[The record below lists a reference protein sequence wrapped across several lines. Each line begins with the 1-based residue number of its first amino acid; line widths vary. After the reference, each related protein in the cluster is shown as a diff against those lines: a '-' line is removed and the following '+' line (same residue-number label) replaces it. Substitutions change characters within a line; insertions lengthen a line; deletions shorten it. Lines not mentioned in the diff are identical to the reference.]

1 MLRRALLLAL
11 VCVGGLAASAA
22 RAEEPALRKWHLGVQ
37 ATAGARSTHD
47 VFATPLLPGAAVE
60 KKGRGAGFFLGRRF
74 GDRFLVDL
82 QVTWARHDMASA
94 ADDVIDVEAL
104 ITGTV
109 LFRERDDPLRDVVD
123 ALGRPVDGKGPIVS
137 GPRSCELRASP
148 PLAAL
153 KSLSGTSPIVEAK
166 AMPWA
171 LPSGT
176 WPKIC
181 RKCWCSSMLTAYRQ
195 QEQLISSS
203 AHVNASAGPY
213 RHVMSWTPPT
223 GMPAL
228 SHALVL
234 LRGV

>member
-94 ADDVIDVEAL
+94 ADAMIDVEAL
-104 ITGTV
+104 
-109 LFRERDDPLRDVVD
+109 
-123 ALGRPVDGKGPIVS
+123 K
-137 GPRSCELRASP
+137 
-148 PLAAL
+148 
-153 KSLSGTSPIVEAK
+153 
-166 AMPWA
+166 
-171 LPSGT
+171 
-176 WPKIC
+176 
-181 RKCWCSSMLTAYRQ
+181 Q
-195 QEQLISSS
+195 
-203 AHVNASAGPY
+203 VNG
-213 RHVMSWTPPT
+213 
-223 GMPAL
+223 
-228 SHALVL
+228 
-234 LRGV
+234 